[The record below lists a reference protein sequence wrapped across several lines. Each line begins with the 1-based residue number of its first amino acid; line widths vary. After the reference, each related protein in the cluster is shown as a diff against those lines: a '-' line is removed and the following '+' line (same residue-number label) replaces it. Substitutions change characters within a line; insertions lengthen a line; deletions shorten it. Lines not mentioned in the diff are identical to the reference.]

1 MATPT
6 NEEFPLE
13 TPSVVPGSLLSV
25 AMMDHPYGRQKV
37 ACLSQLSDV
46 QREYVFLTEAN
57 LRELVS
63 ICDGRLFNREP
74 LVENMA
80 ALSVSDQTMAFIR
93 DHERLLTEFV
103 VSNGKLETEERLL
116 ITLVQACVLMAIKV
130 VRQQA

>member
-1 MATPT
+1 MAAAT
-6 NEEFPLE
+6 
-13 TPSVVPGSLLSV
+13 GW
-25 AMMDHPYGRQKV
+25 KW
-37 ACLSQLSDV
+37 SDAV
-46 QREYVFLTEAN
+46 DESILAGIEAN